1 MRILKCQNK
10 KNVELLP
17 PGAIFQPPKP
27 GVLKLSKLGQFA
39 VPQIIDGQSIVL
51 KKTTK
56 SYAYCTHLIL
66 R

>member
-1 MRILKCQNK
+1 MSKQ

-39 VPQIIDGQSIVL
+39 VPQIINGQSIVL
-51 KKTTK
+51 KKTEQNPMHT
-56 SYAYCTHLIL
+56 AHTLF
-66 R
+66 